1 MSFLPPTGTPFSLV
15 QENPT
20 STQLNNVI
28 QAGISNGFF
37 KNAPPGGPQTAPDRT
52 LIVGGGNEFTVIAT
66 PGTPGDILVT
76 GAGTRLNITGPAD
89 IQGTNLGGGG
99 LIIETVQGE
108 PGSGAGTTEDFSPKR
123 IDFSSSYSSP
133 SENINVDT
141 SQLVGGNET
150 YIPLQTILEASGG
163 LATDITFYAHGGS
176 GDDLLTGSAV
186 NDFLR
191 GGAGDDRI
199 NAGPG
204 NDIVRGGSGFDV
216 IELGAGE
223 DDVFYTIDQIDS
235 EDIISDFASG
245 VDQLY
250 FDSPDIN
257 PSDVT
262 ISGNTIEVRVGDKF
276 LRIVSGNGDFQPGDI
291 NFV

>member
-15 QENPT
+15 QEFPT
-20 STQLNNVI
+20 ANQLNFAI
-28 QAGISNGFF
+28 QAGISGGLFE
-37 KNAPPGGPQTAPDRT
+37 NAPPGGPQTAPDKT
-52 LIVGGGNEFTVIAT
+52 LIVGGGNEFTVI
-66 PGTPGDILVT
+66 GTPETPADILVT

-99 LIIETVQGE
+99 LIIETVQGV
-108 PGSGAGTTEDFSPKR
+108 PGPDGGTSPDFSPKR

-133 SENINVDT
+133 AENVKVDT
-141 SQLVGGNET
+141 SQLVGGNQS

-204 NDIVRGGSGFDV
+204 NDIVRGGSGFDQ
-216 IELGAGE
+216 IELGAGL
-223 DDVFYTIDQIDS
+223 DDVYYTIDQIDS
-235 EDIISDFASG
+235 EDSIFDFTSG
-245 VDQLY
+245 EDQLY
-250 FDSPDIN
+250 FDAPDIN

-262 ISGNTIEVRVGDKF
+262 IIGNTIEVRVGDKF
-276 LRIVSGNGDFQPGDI
+276 LRIVSGKDDFQPGDI